1 MTDQALII
9 AYLDGTLPEAQQ
21 IQVEARAQRDADFRE
36 SLEQTRTLF
45 TLMDEPKQEIPREPW
60 RDRTRAMFE
69 GHDIQRIPAIRPW
82 YSAAA
87 VALVILGLFGGVMFQ
102 QNKNQAQQIQVLT
115 DQVSQTQKLLA
126 LSMLEQ
132 PSAAQRIKAMN
143 TIEREITR
151 PDDEVVSA
159 LIQRLRTDPHANVRM
174 RAAEALV
181 TMAGHP
187 DVSPALVDQLKEET
201 NPQVLIT
208 LIETVVM
215 LQAKPAVPALQ
226 DITNSEQQPEAV
238 KDRAA
243 YGMGQLL

>member
-1 MTDQALII
+1 MTDQALIM
-9 AYLDGTLPEAQQ
+9 AYLDGTLPEEER
-21 IQVEARAQRDADFRE
+21 IRVEARAQQDSDFRE

-45 TLMDEPKQEIPREPW
+45 GLMDEPESEAPREPW
-60 RDRTRAMFE
+60 VNQTRAMFE
-69 GHDIQRIPAIRPW
+69 GQDDERIPTIRPW

-102 QNKNQAQQIQVLT
+102 QNKNQAQQIQVLV

-181 TMAGHP
+181 TMGSHP
-187 DVSPALVDQLKEET
+187 DVAPALVDQLKEEV

-226 DITNSEQQPEAV
+226 DITNSDQQPDVV

>member
-9 AYLDGTLPEAQQ
+9 AYLDGTLPEEERN
-21 IQVEARAQRDADFRE
+21 QVEARARQDADFRE

-45 TLMDEPKQEIPREPW
+45 ELMDEPEIETPREPW
-60 RDRTRAMFE
+60 VNRTRALFE
-69 GHDIQRIPAIRPW
+69 AQDDQRTRFIRPW

-102 QNKNQAQQIQVLT
+102 QNKNQAQQIQVLV

-181 TMAGHP
+181 TMASHP
-187 DVSPALVDQLKEET
+187 DVAPALVDQLKEES

-226 DITNSEQQPEAV
+226 DITNSDQQPDAV
-238 KDRAA
+238 KERAA

>member
-9 AYLDGTLPEAQQ
+9 AYLDGTLPEEEC
-21 IQVEARAQRDADFRE
+21 IQVEARARQDADFRE

-45 TLMDEPKQEIPREPW
+45 ELMDDPGTEAPRERW
-60 RDRTRAMFE
+60 VNRSRAMFE
-69 GHDIQRIPAIRPW
+69 EQDDQRTPSIRPW

-87 VALVILGLFGGVMFQ
+87 VALVVLGLFGGVMFQ
-102 QNKNQAQQIQVLT
+102 QNKNQAQQIQALT

-159 LIQRLRTDPHANVRM
+159 LILRLRTDPHANVRM

-181 TMAGHP
+181 TMGSHP

-215 LQAKPAVPALQ
+215 LQAKPAVRALQ
-226 DITNSEQQPEAV
+226 DITNSDQQPDVV